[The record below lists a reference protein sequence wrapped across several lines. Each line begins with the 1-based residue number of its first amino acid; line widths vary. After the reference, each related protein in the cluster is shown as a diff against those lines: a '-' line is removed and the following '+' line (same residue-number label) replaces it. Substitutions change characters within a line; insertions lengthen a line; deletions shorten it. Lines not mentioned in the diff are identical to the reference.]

1 MNASPLNGLIQPE
14 RVIVRL
20 AETSERRHLYRLRHE
35 VYACELGQHAPSPD
49 GLLSDALDEFN
60 EYIVAAVG
68 DVILGFVSITPPGGG
83 RFSIDK
89 YIARGEFPMLFSDR
103 LYEVRLLTVLNP
115 YRGRELA
122 LLLMY
127 AAFRWIRKRGGER
140 VVAIGRREVLSLYLR
155 VGLEK
160 LGRSIQSGAVRYE
173 LLSARTDD
181 LEHRLRRHTPILNR
195 LERGVDWRLDCPFR
209 EPAACFHG
217 GAFFDGI
224 GVEFEKLE
232 RRHRIINADVLDA
245 WFPPAPGVV
254 DALRENLEWAV
265 RTSPPTACEGL
276 LRAIANARSVP
287 VDALVPGA
295 GSSALIFLAF
305 PRWLTPDSRVLLLDP
320 TYGEY
325 AHMLE
330 QVVRCRVDRVRLR
343 RERHYDLDGERLRHL
358 LKREYDLVVLVNP
371 NSPTG
376 RHVPANVL
384 KSILSNAPGR
394 TRFWIDETYVEYA
407 GAVESL
413 ERFAAA
419 SRNVVVCKS
428 MSKVYA
434 LSGLRVAYLC
444 GPTPWMAELRSHTPP
459 WAIGLPAQMAA
470 VAALRDPGYYA
481 ARYRETHRLRE
492 RLRAALT
499 RLGWYVVPG
508 SANFLLCHLPE
519 SGPSA
524 AALVDRCRAAG
535 LYLRD
540 AGGMGRNLGTHALR
554 IAVKD
559 SETNA
564 RMLGIL
570 ASAWQTAS
578 GTALRETITETSSAA
593 A

>member
-1 MNASPLNGLIQPE
+1 MDNVFPMNASPLNGLIQPE

-407 GAVESL
+407 GAVES
-413 ERFAAA
+413 R
-419 SRNVVVCKS
+419 
-428 MSKVYA
+428 
-434 LSGLRVAYLC
+434 
-444 GPTPWMAELRSHTPP
+444 
-459 WAIGLPAQMAA
+459 
-470 VAALRDPGYYA
+470 ALRRRKPERRGLQVHVESVRVERPA
-481 ARYRETHRLRE
+481 GRLS
-492 RLRAALT
+492 LRADA
-499 RLGWYVVPG
+499 
-508 SANFLLCHLPE
+508 
-519 SGPSA
+519 
-524 AALVDRCRAAG
+524 VDGGIAIAHASVGDRAAG
-535 LYLRD
+535 ADGRGCGPARPGLLRRALSRD
-540 AGGMGRNLGTHALR
+540 ASA
-554 IAVKD
+554 
-559 SETNA
+559 A
-564 RMLGIL
+564 R
-570 ASAWQTAS
+570 TVES
-578 GTALRETITETSSAA
+578 GTDPFGLVRGPGQRQFSSLSPP
-593 A
+593 